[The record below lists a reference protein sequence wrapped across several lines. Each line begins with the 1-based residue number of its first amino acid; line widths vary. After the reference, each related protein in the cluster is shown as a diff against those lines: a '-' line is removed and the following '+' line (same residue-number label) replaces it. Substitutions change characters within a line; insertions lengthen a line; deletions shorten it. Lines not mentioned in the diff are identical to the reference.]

1 MDADGKLIDF
11 YNGLE
16 DLNNHKLRFVGDT
29 FIKIK
34 EDPSRIYRYIYF
46 LIKYNLS
53 VDENDFD
60 ILVKYAN
67 HFLNSYNDVNVIN
80 RYKSKLSKL
89 IINDSYKE
97 LIDRLGI
104 GKFL

>member
-1 MDADGKLIDF
+1 MR
-11 YNGLE
+11 
-16 DLNNHKLRFVGDT
+16 LNNLYQGKHYFNDGTGGSYIAYNYDT
-29 FIKIK
+29 
-34 EDPSRIYRYIYF
+34 SRIGIY
-46 LIKYNLS
+46 NTNNN
-53 VDENDFD
+53 VDIHTESPVRIIMN
-60 ILVKYAN
+60 
-67 HFLNSYNDVNVIN
+67 NDVNVIN